1 MKVGFEDWLISGWG
15 VLISVQDMIKSEFSI
30 LHKPP

>member
-1 MKVGFEDWLISGWG
+1 VVFEDWLISGCD
-15 VLISVQDMIKSEFSI
+15 VLISLQAMVTSEFSI